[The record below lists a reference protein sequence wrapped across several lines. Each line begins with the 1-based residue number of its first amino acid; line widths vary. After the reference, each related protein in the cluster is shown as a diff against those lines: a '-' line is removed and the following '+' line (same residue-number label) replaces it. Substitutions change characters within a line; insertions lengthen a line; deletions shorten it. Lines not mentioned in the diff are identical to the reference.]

1 MSFLFLL
8 FFSFFLFS
16 FSPFIF
22 SFHSEDIAWF
32 FFINRRSSLRIGVVP
47 DPLVRK
53 TKSDVGRSH
62 KRHQ

>member
-1 MSFLFLL
+1 MSFLFFL
-8 FFSFFLFS
+8 FFFFFS
-16 FSPFIF
+16 FIF
-22 SFHSEDIAWF
+22 SFHSEDIAW